1 MITRKPTACL
11 RAVGQTLRRLARNC
25 DGVDAI
31 EFALVF
37 PVLLLFLFGCVEFG
51 RLFWTQSELQFAVEA
66 AARCV
71 TVSCT
76 TDGATGATT
85 AITGGGSENYA
96 AQHVLGISVPN
107 GAVFAVTYPNP
118 ACGNQ
123 VRVCYPF
130 QFLVPTLFPFRNA
143 VPANCPA
150 GYAAPSTGLTLIAT
164 GCHQA

>member
-1 MITRKPTACL
+1 MIRKPIACF
-11 RAVGQTLRRLARNC
+11 RAVRQNLLQLARNC

-51 RLFWTQSELQFAVEA
+51 RLFWTQSELQFAVET

-76 TDGATGATT
+76 AT
-85 AITGGGSENYA
+85 ITGGGSNNYA
-96 AQHVLGISVPN
+96 AQHVLGINVPN
-107 GAVFAVTYPNP
+107 GAVFAVTYPQP
-118 ACGNQ
+118 DCGNQ

-130 QFLVPTLFPFRNA
+130 QFLVPTLFPFKNS
-143 VPANCPA
+143 VPADCPA
-150 GYAAPSTGLTLIAT
+150 GYSAPSTGLTLIAT